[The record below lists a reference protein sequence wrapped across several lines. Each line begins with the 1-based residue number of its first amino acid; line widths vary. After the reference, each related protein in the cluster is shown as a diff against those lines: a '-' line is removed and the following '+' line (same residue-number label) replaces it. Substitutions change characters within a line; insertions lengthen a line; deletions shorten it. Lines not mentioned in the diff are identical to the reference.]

1 MPRSVAVI
9 PAEQQQ
15 HRDALGRAITV
26 WMRKNGW
33 SQQTLHDWAKAA
45 GSEGPW
51 NSQISLLQRGKHDPK
66 SLFWVGMGSFNA
78 AVAEQ
83 QFPAPASRALKDRL
97 LGSEPFLLDDGTPA
111 SATDFFGLFIGEIP
125 IPQAYAATVVFT
137 NDEAKVLSAQIRNAY
152 RAQALERMAP
162 PAEAWDT
169 LLPYMEGLSATRLE
183 QLRSVLSGW
192 SEFDAGDLQDCYE
205 VIQKGMAQWGAAV

>member
-33 SQQTLHDWAKAA
+33 SQQTFHDWAKAA

-66 SLFWVGMGSFNA
+66 ALFWVGMGAFNSA
-78 AVAEQ
+78 IAEQ
-83 QFPAPASRALKDRL
+83 QFPPEAARALKDRL
-97 LGSEPFLLDDGTPA
+97 AGAEPFLLDNGTPA
-111 SATDFFGLFIGEIP
+111 TAADFFGLFIGEIP
-125 IPQAYAATVVFT
+125 ISDAYASTVFFT
-137 NDEAKVLSAQIRNAY
+137 SDEAKVISAQIRNAY
-152 RAQALERMAP
+152 RTQALERMVP
-162 PAEAWDT
+162 PAEAWET
-169 LLPYMEGLSATRLE
+169 LLPYMDDLSAARLE

-192 SEFDAGDLQDCYE
+192 SEFDAADLQDCYE
-205 VIQKGMAQWGAAV
+205 TVQKGLSQWGAAV